1 MGATGDREQGR
12 PPETA
17 EARTMTLGTLYG
29 LSAYLM
35 WGLFPLYWKALS
47 TVPATQ
53 ILAHRIAWAFGFTA
67 LLALA
72 LRKVGALKSL
82 LSDRKRLLSTV
93 VAGVLV
99 SANWGIYIW
108 AVNDGRIVETSLGY
122 YLNPLVSVVL
132 GGVALRERLDK
143 GIRIATGAAAL
154 GVLVLAISYGRI
166 PWISLALAA
175 TFATYS
181 LVKKLAGLDA
191 VVGMVAETAA
201 VFPFA
206 LGFLLAKQGA
216 GDGAFWNSGP
226 ANSLLLALAGPVTAI
241 PLLAFAAGLKRI
253 PLSRMGFLQYV
264 SPTLQLFLGV
274 VVYGEAFGAMH
285 AIGFGTVFAALAI
298 YLSTRKTT
306 RRLEQGGTE
315 ARR

>member
-1 MGATGDREQGR
+1 MDGNGKHDSELARQ
-12 PPETA
+12 A
-17 EARTMTLGTLYG
+17 LEARSSRLGTLYG

-47 TVPATQ
+47 AVSATQ
-53 ILAHRIAWAFGFTA
+53 ILAHRIVWAFAFTA

-72 LRKVGALKSL
+72 MRKAGALRTL
-82 LSDRKRLLSTV
+82 IADRARLLSTLA
-93 VAGVLV
+93 AGILV

-132 GGVALRERLDK
+132 GGVVLREKLDR
-143 GIRIATGAAAL
+143 GIKLATAAAAL
-154 GVLVLAISYGRI
+154 GVLVLTVSYGRI

-201 VFPFA
+201 VFPLA
-206 LGFLLAKQGA
+206 LGFLLLRHGA
-216 GDGAFWNSGP
+216 GDGAFWNAG
-226 ANSLLLALAGPVTAI
+226 AGVTTLLALAGPVTAI

-298 YLSTRKTT
+298 YLSTRKV
-306 RRLEQGGTE
+306 
-315 ARR
+315 ARSN

>member
-1 MGATGDREQGR
+1 MGATVNRGQEMPATPAD
-12 PPETA
+12 
-17 EARTMTLGTLYG
+17 ARTTTLGTMYG

-47 TVPATQ
+47 AVSATQ
-53 ILAHRIAWAFGFTA
+53 ILAHRIVWAFVFTA

-72 LRKVGALKSL
+72 ARKSGALRTL
-82 LSDRKRLLSTV
+82 LANRRRLLSTV
-93 VAGVLV
+93 AAGFLV

-108 AVNDGRIVETSLGY
+108 AVNEGRIVETSLGY
-122 YLNPLVSVVL
+122 YLNPLVSVAL
-132 GGVALRERLDK
+132 GGIALRERLDR
-143 GIRIATGAAAL
+143 GIRLATGAAAV
-154 GVLVLAISYGRI
+154 GVLVLALSYGRI

-201 VFPFA
+201 VLPFA
-206 LGFLLAKQGA
+206 LGFLFVKHGA

-226 ANSLLLALAGPVTAI
+226 GTSVLLALAGPVTAI

-298 YLSTRKTT
+298 YLSTRMRAPRT
-306 RRLEQGGTE
+306 
-315 ARR
+315 

>member
-1 MGATGDREQGR
+1 MGSNGNREPGI
-12 PPETA
+12 PPTEA
-17 EARTMTLGTLYG
+17 DARTMALGTMYG

-47 TVPATQ
+47 EVPATQ
-53 ILAHRIAWAFGFTA
+53 ILAHRIAWAFAFTA
-67 LLALA
+67 LLAALTRKAAA
-72 LRKVGALKSL
+72 LRTLFA
-82 LSDRKRLLSTV
+82 DRRRLLSTV
-93 VAGVLV
+93 VAGILV

-132 GGVALRERLDK
+132 GGVALRERLDR
-143 GIRIATGAAAL
+143 GIKLATGAAAV
-154 GVLVLAISYGRI
+154 GVLVLALSYGRI

-201 VFPFA
+201 VLPFA
-206 LGFLLAKQGA
+206 LGFLLVSHGA
-216 GDGAFWNSGP
+216 GDGAFGNAGTGTSV
-226 ANSLLLALAGPVTAI
+226 LLALAGPVTAI

-264 SPTLQLFLGV
+264 SPSLQLFLGV

-298 YLSTRKTT
+298 YLSTRKSAK
-306 RRLEQGGTE
+306 RN
-315 ARR
+315 